1 MKKFIKTLNKET
13 ALASAERGFSY
24 LPEKINKN
32 QEIYVFVMTDELIK
46 LINENFALNDF
57 FEDDVLRFGGA
68 YGC

>member
-13 ALASAERGFSY
+13 ALALAERGFSY
-24 LPEKINKN
+24 LSEKINKN
-32 QEIYVFVMTDELIK
+32 QEIYVFVMTDELFK
-46 LINENFALNDF
+46 LINENFTLSDF